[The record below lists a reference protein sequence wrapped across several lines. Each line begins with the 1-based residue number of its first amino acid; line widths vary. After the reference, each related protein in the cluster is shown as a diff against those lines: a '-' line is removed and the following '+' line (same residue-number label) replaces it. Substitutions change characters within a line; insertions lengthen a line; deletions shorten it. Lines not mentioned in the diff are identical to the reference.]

1 MNTGAQYSDWHR
13 LIWWCAIIGSIGG
26 AGGIFWGLIKWMN
39 AVYHKTAEAVA
50 HIDTIP
56 LAVEKITSVALVS
69 NATLKQVADVKL
81 AVDTIQTNHLEHLAA
96 STTALNE
103 TMKESVKILTS
114 MDKGIAILVDR
125 GT

>member
-1 MNTGAQYSDWHR
+1 
-13 LIWWCAIIGSIGG
+13 
-26 AGGIFWGLIKWMN
+26 
-39 AVYHKTAEAVA
+39 
-50 HIDTIP
+50 
-56 LAVEKITSVALVS
+56 VS